1 MARLTSLNRAIS
13 LAILASLAFP
23 FSATYLWLHV
33 QKLLVKQDVKARLLG
48 SIDRSEL
55 ETLVFS
61 LAQAEVQL
69 RWEGD
74 GEFECDGKMYDV
86 IERQISGDSVRY
98 LCWRD
103 DEETA
108 LNQRLRR
115 LLAEATS
122 GSPEQKAREKRYYQW
137 LKSLALNP
145 NVQPFARERVSAFR
159 FPALDFRCRAA
170 FLLPESPPPESS
182 RS

>member
-1 MARLTSLNRAIS
+1 MARLASLKNAIS
-13 LAILASLAFP
+13 LAILASLALP
-23 FSATYLWLHV
+23 FGATYLWLHV

-61 LAQAEVQL
+61 LKQAETQL
-69 RWEGD
+69 RWENER
-74 GEFECDGKMYDV
+74 EFEYEGAMRDV
-86 IERQISGDSVRY
+86 IEREIVGDSVRY

-122 GSPEQKAREKRYYQW
+122 GSPEQKAREKRFYQW

-145 NVQPFARERVSAFR
+145 DLQPFACERVSAFM